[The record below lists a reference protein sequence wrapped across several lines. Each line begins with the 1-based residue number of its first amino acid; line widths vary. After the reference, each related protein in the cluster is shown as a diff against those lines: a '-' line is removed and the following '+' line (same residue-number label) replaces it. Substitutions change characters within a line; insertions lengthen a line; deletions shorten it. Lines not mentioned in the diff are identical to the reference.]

1 MVLTLA
7 YQLAHSVPATKPLIK
22 KVLLSDPTIDQKPL
36 NYQFKELMIKPMLAV
51 TNTFL
56 VSLKARQRFVI
67 VVDALDECDDKD
79 LTAQFIDMIINA
91 CQGIGRFPF
100 RIFFT
105 SRVEEHIRDK
115 FESPHAKKAICCLDL
130 LDFDAHIDICTFF
143 QARFIHIHTTN
154 RFMRGVPEPW
164 PSDKDLDVLV
174 EKANGSFIFAS
185 TLIKFFEDDEFPPT
199 ILQRVLKADVGL
211 DLLYTQVL
219 SAVPRNDNFDRLVGT
234 VILLTHPLS
243 VTALGHLLQLE
254 SHVMLRVLLGI
265 QSIVLIPADDHQP
278 VQLFHTSFRDFMMA
292 KSQSDN
298 YFVDPPARNLS
309 IATNCLK
316 VIIAGSEELIL
327 EGEAQEYACLNWIH
341 HLGNGL
347 TQGGSHFLD
356 LSSSNN
362 SLLTHLTAFK
372 GQSFNCWINTLIFV
386 GKWGIV
392 EDMRKLVSKL
402 QVSVS
407 FSAATVC

>member
-1 MVLTLA
+1 
-7 YQLAHSVPATKPLIK
+7 
-22 KVLLSDPTIDQKPL
+22 
-36 NYQFKELMIKPMLAV
+36 MLAV
-51 TNTFL
+51 TSTTLF
-56 VSLKARQRFVI
+56 SLKVRKFKCMVI
-67 VVDALDECDDKD
+67 VVDALDECDNKD
-79 LTAQFIDMIINA
+79 LTAQFIEMIIDA
-91 CQGIGRFPF
+91 CQGGGCFPF

-115 FESPHAKKAICCLDL
+115 FESPHAKKAIRCLDL
-130 LDFDAHIDICTFF
+130 LDFDAHIDIRTFF

-219 SAVPRNDNFDRLVGT
+219 SAAPRNDNFDRLVGT
-234 VILLTHPLS
+234 VILLTRPLS

-254 SHVMLRVLLGI
+254 NHIMLRVLLRI

-278 VQLFHTSFRDFMMA
+278 IQLFHTSFRDFMTA
-292 KSQSDN
+292 KSRSDN

-309 IATNCLK
+309 IATDCLK
-316 VIIAGSEELIL
+316 VIIAGSEELIFK
-327 EGEAQEYACLNWIH
+327 GEAQEYACLNWIH

-347 TQGGSHFLD
+347 TQGGSHFRD

-386 GKWGIV
+386 GKRGIV
-392 EDMRKLVSKL
+392 TDMRKLVSKL

-407 FSAATVC
+407 FSVATVC